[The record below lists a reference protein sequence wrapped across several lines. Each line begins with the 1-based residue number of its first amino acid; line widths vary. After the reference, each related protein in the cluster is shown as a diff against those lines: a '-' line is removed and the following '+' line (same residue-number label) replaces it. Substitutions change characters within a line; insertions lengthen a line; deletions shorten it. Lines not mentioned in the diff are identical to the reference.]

1 MTETSSPSSGWE
13 RNSQTGGWQHPTHGS
28 IERVGNRWRV
38 PGKARLFYLIREA
51 QAHAEE
57 MTKNRKPEQ
66 FELFEEPGA

>member
-1 MTETSSPSSGWE
+1 MSLKVMTETSSSSSGWE
-13 RNSQTGGWQHPTHGS
+13 RDSRTGGWRHLTHGT

-38 PGKARLFYLIREA
+38 AGTTRLFYLIGDA

-66 FELFEEPGA
+66 FELF